1 MSAIGMAHGPK
12 FASQK
17 HIISAHAD
25 YRRTDF
31 VFARTQSHAVRD
43 TPWGPRLR
51 PIRPWAEISG
61 YAAAICVG
69 TILATALI

>member
-1 MSAIGMAHGPK
+1 M
-12 FASQK
+12 
-17 HIISAHAD
+17 
-25 YRRTDF
+25 
-31 VFARTQSHAVRD
+31 FARTQSHAVRD